1 LRVWLCGCVGAASS
15 EQQRRE
21 DDAPT
26 DRFHGAAVV
35 GSGVLEGV
43 AVAGTGVEVK
53 MTVDVDVE
61 KSGVFVDVLVGVG
74 VLVAVIVIAGV
85 LVGTLGTQSTWP
97 TWMMVELPMQLA
109 DCNRETV
116 VLYNSEI
123 RNKFSPVLTT

>member
-1 LRVWLCGCVGAASS
+1 
-15 EQQRRE
+15 
-21 DDAPT
+21 
-26 DRFHGAAVV
+26 VV